1 MSYTFQTWLWVP
13 VIAIVGSVAFV
24 KSIPA
29 GAGHVLA
36 WFGGLSAAMFVAHP
50 IIRKL
55 FITVAWRGDLYDGLM
70 LYVVVVIG
78 ASWAVRLLIDQ
89 IPQPQSDK

>member
-1 MSYTFQTWLWVP
+1 
-13 VIAIVGSVAFV
+13 
-24 KSIPA
+24 
-29 GAGHVLA
+29 
-36 WFGGLSAAMFVAHP
+36 
-50 IIRKL
+50 
-55 FITVAWRGDLYDGLM
+55 VAWRGDLYDGLM